1 MYKLFANNKY
11 ILQIT
16 IIMAL
21 TNLNKLFVRVT
32 EAGLRDAVIAKSKET
47 NNNKIYF
54 LTKTQEIVTQGVAYG
69 LSTDVQAQIAN
80 IKSILKTFDNNGKG
94 TEDSVKAAIDAVQ
107 KALDD
112 YKADNDANRALLV
125 KTVAYNATTKAI
137 DFTSEDGV
145 VHSSI
150 KASDIIGNH
159 VVKSSAYDADTN
171 TLKLTFE
178 GAAADVDVNI
188 DLGQMLDM
196 NDVVSGDKT
205 HFEVSY
211 AKKKLTIKPVTCNVA
226 NAKAAVEG
234 EHTTPAV
241 TGLVDALD
249 VKTYIDGASSD
260 LQGKI
265 DTINGKL
272 DVIQGEETVNGSIK
286 KALKEA
292 KEYADGLNT
301 TATTTITQEV
311 TDRKAADVALYGEAI
326 PVSGPVNTIKKN
338 ADNIATLTQSLT
350 NEVTARKQAD
360 TDEKTAREK
369 AIQEITDALANPA
382 TFWEDYTA

>member
-1 MYKLFANNKY
+1 
-11 ILQIT
+11 
-16 IIMAL
+16 MAL

-32 EAGLRDAVIAKSKET
+32 EASLRDAVIAKSKET

-112 YKADNDANRALLV
+112 YKLDNDAKRALLV
-125 KTVAYNATTKAI
+125 KKVAYNAVTKAI
-137 DFTSEDGV
+137 DFTSEDGTTV
-145 VHSSI
+145 QSI

-159 VVKSSAYDADTN
+159 LVESSSYNADTN
-171 TLKLTFE
+171 HLTLTFK
-178 GAAADVDVNI
+178 GAEAPVNVDI
-188 DLGQMLDM
+188 DLSQMLDM
-196 NDVVSGDKT
+196 NDVISGDAE
-205 HFEVSY
+205 HFAVSY
-211 AKKKLTIKPVTCNVA
+211 AEKKLTIKPVTATVA
-226 NAKAAVEG
+226 SDTVGLADAKDVKSYVDAAVS
-234 EHTTPAV
+234 
-241 TGLVDALD
+241 
-249 VKTYIDGASSD
+249 GATKD

-272 DVIQGEETVNGSIK
+272 NVIQGEDTVDGSIK
-286 KALKEA
+286 KVLKDA

-301 TATTTITQEV
+301 TATAAITKE
-311 TDRKAADVALYGEAI
+311 TEDRKAADAALYGEAI
-326 PVSGPVNTIKKN
+326 PEAGPVNTIKKN
-338 ADNIATLTQSLT
+338 ATNIATLTETLT
-350 NEVTARKQAD
+350 KEITV
-360 TDEKTAREK
+360 REA
-369 AIQEITDALANPA
+369 AIKEITDALADPA

>member
-1 MYKLFANNKY
+1 
-11 ILQIT
+11 
-16 IIMAL
+16 MAL

-107 KALDD
+107 SALDA
-112 YKADNDANRALLV
+112 YKTDNNANRALLV

-137 DFTSEDGV
+137 DFTSENGTTV
-145 VHSSI
+145 QSI
-150 KASDIIGNH
+150 PVSKIIGNH
-159 VVKSSAYDADTN
+159 LVESSSYNAVTN
-171 TLKLTFE
+171 HLTLTFK
-178 GAAADVDVNI
+178 GAEAPVDVDI
-188 DLGQMLDM
+188 DLSQMLDM

-205 HFEVSY
+205 HFEAKY
-211 AKKKLTIKPVTCNVA
+211 ADGKLTIKPVTCNVA
-226 NAKAAVEG
+226 DAKAAVEG
-234 EHTTPAV
+234 EHATPAV

-249 VKTYIDGASSD
+249 VKTYIDAAVSGASSD

-301 TATTTITQEV
+301 TVTAAITKE
-311 TDRKAADVALYGEAI
+311 TEDRKAADAALYGEAI
-326 PVSGPVNTIKKN
+326 PEAGPVNTIKKN
-338 ADNIATLTQSLT
+338 ATNIAALTEALA
-350 NEVTARKQAD
+350 NEVTAREAAD
-360 TDEKTAREK
+360 TAEKTAREK
-369 AIQEITDALANPA
+369 AIQDITDALADPA